1 MPAAAVIPAPIA
13 YIKVV
18 VVNKL
23 VVEPWAWPSGP
34 PHRVYWLGRAFPSV
48 EPHGLHWLWGE
59 PGLLL

>member
-18 VVNKL
+18 VVKKL

-34 PHRVYWLGRAFPSV
+34 PHRVHWLGRAFPPRSRMPFAGRV
-48 EPHGLHWLWGE
+48 GE
-59 PGLLL
+59 AVILL